1 MNILGLL
8 GCQQGQGSAT
18 CAQQDQDSGTGA
30 QQGPGAQQGQDSG
43 TGAQQGPSSQQ
54 DQDSGTGQCRA
65 FNFADYQDPS
75 LSQEDLDAAIA
86 AVKDQSEDAKARRL
100 R

>member
-18 CAQQDQDSGTGA
+18 C
-30 QQGPGAQQGQDSG
+30 AQQGQDSG

-75 LSQEDLDAAIA
+75 LSQEDLDVAIA

>member
-18 CAQQDQDSGTGA
+18 C
-30 QQGPGAQQGQDSG
+30 AQQGQDSG